1 MSPQRSVRGRA
12 LGGRIHAVPLKKKT
26 IRDIDVAN
34 KRVFVRADFNV
45 PQDDAGRITDDRRIT
60 ESLPT
65 LRALLDSGAKLIL
78 ASHLGRPKGFDKRW
92 TLQPVADK
100 LSQLLNRNVPLA
112 PDCVGEQVELMVNNL
127 QSGEAL
133 LLENVRF
140 HDEETSNDQSF
151 AKALANLADIY
162 VNDAFGTAHRAHAS
176 TEGIAH
182 FIPGVAGL
190 LMEKE
195 IEFLGNALENPKRPF
210 VAILGGAKVK
220 DKIGVI
226 ENLLPKVDKLLIG
239 GGMIFTFYK
248 AMNCEIGKSLL
259 DEGSIDFAER
269 VLSNEKLI
277 VPIDVVVADKVEAG
291 AKTYTV
297 DRDSIPNDM
306 IGLDIGPQAAVEF
319 SQIIESA
326 ETIVWN
332 GPMGV
337 FEIPEF
343 AHGTKEI
350 ARAMAESNG
359 TTIVGGGDTAAA
371 VEKFGFADKM
381 SHVSTGGG
389 ASLEFME
396 GKLLPGIAVL
406 QDLE

>member
-1 MSPQRSVRGRA
+1 VPGRA
-12 LGGRIHAVPLKKKT
+12 LDGRIAAVPLRKKT
-26 IRDIDVAN
+26 IRHIDVAN
-34 KRVFVRADFNV
+34 KRVFVRSDFNV
-45 PQDDAGRITDDRRIT
+45 PQDESGQITDDRRIT

-65 LRALLDSGAKLIL
+65 ISALLDSGAKVIL
-78 ASHLGRPKGFDKRW
+78 ASHLGRPKGIDERW
-92 TLQPVADK
+92 TLRPVAER

-112 PDCVGEQVELMVNNL
+112 PDCVGEQVEQMANNL
-127 QSGEAL
+127 ESGDVL

-140 HDEETSNDQSF
+140 HDEETSNDQKF
-151 AKALANLADIY
+151 AKALAQLADIY

-195 IEFLGNALENPKRPF
+195 IEFLGNALENPRRPF
-210 VAILGGAKVK
+210 IAILGGAKVK

-226 ENLLPKVDKLLIG
+226 DNLLPKVDKLLIG
-239 GGMIFTFYK
+239 GGMMFTFYK
-248 AMNCEIGKSLL
+248 AMGDEIGKSLL
-259 DEGSIDFAER
+259 DEDSIGFASTII
-269 VLSNEKLI
+269 LNEKLML
-277 VPIDVVVADKVEAG
+277 PIDVVVADKVESG
-291 AKTYTV
+291 ATTDTV
-297 DRDSIPNDM
+297 DAKSIPSDM
-306 IGLDIGPQAAVEF
+306 IGLDIGPKSAAMFRETI
-319 SQIIESA
+319 QTA
-326 ETIVWN
+326 KTIVWN

-337 FEIPEF
+337 FEIPQF
-343 AHGTKEI
+343 SNGTKEV
-350 ARAMAESNG
+350 AKAMAESSG

>member
-1 MSPQRSVRGRA
+1 MSPQRSARGRA
-12 LGGRIHAVPLKKKT
+12 LGGRIAPVPLKKKT

-45 PQDDAGRITDDRRIT
+45 PQDDSGRITDDRRIT

-65 LRALLDSGAKLIL
+65 LRALLDSGAKVIL

-92 TLQPVADK
+92 TLQPVADR
-100 LSQLLNRNVPLA
+100 LSQLLDRNVPLA
-112 PDCVGEQVELMVNNL
+112 PDCVGERVELMVNNL

-239 GGMIFTFYK
+239 GGMMFTFYK
-248 AMNCEIGKSLL
+248 AMDCEIGKSLL

-269 VLSNEKLI
+269 VLANEKLI

-291 AKTYTV
+291 ASTYTV
-297 DRDSIPNDM
+297 DWDLIPSDG
-306 IGLDIGPQAAVEF
+306 IGLDIGPKAAIEF
-319 SQIIESA
+319 SQIIQSA

-343 AHGTKEI
+343 SHGTKEI

>member
-1 MSPQRSVRGRA
+1 MPGRA
-12 LGGRIHAVPLKKKT
+12 LDGRIAAVPLRKKT
-26 IRDIDVAN
+26 IRHIDVAN
-34 KRVFVRADFNV
+34 KRVFVRSDFNV
-45 PQDDAGRITDDRRIT
+45 PQDESGQITDDRRIT

-65 LRALLDSGAKLIL
+65 ISALLDSGAKVIL
-78 ASHLGRPKGFDKRW
+78 ASHLGRPKGIDERW
-92 TLQPVADK
+92 TLRPVAER

-112 PDCVGEQVELMVNNL
+112 PDCVGEQVEQMANNL
-127 QSGEAL
+127 ESGDVL

-140 HDEETSNDQSF
+140 HDEETSNDQKF
-151 AKALANLADIY
+151 AKALAQLADIY

-195 IEFLGNALENPKRPF
+195 IEFLGNALENPRRPF
-210 VAILGGAKVK
+210 IAILGGAKVK

-226 ENLLPKVDKLLIG
+226 DNLLPKVDKLLIG
-239 GGMIFTFYK
+239 GGMMFTFYK
-248 AMNCEIGKSLL
+248 AMGDEIGKSLL
-259 DEGSIDFAER
+259 DEDSIGFASTII
-269 VLSNEKLI
+269 LNEKLML
-277 VPIDVVVADKVEAG
+277 PIDVVVADKVESG
-291 AKTYTV
+291 ATTDTV
-297 DRDSIPNDM
+297 DAKSIPSDM
-306 IGLDIGPQAAVEF
+306 IGLDIGPKSAAMFRETI
-319 SQIIESA
+319 QTA
-326 ETIVWN
+326 KTIVWN

-337 FEIPEF
+337 FEIPQF
-343 AHGTKEI
+343 SNGTKEV
-350 ARAMAESNG
+350 AKAMAESSG

>member
-1 MSPQRSVRGRA
+1 M
-12 LGGRIHAVPLKKKT
+12 PLKKKT

>member
-1 MSPQRSVRGRA
+1 M
-12 LGGRIHAVPLKKKT
+12 KKKT

-45 PQDDAGRITDDRRIT
+45 PQDDSGRITDDRRIT

-65 LRALLDSGAKLIL
+65 LRALLDSGAKVIL

-92 TLQPVADK
+92 TLQPVADR
-100 LSQLLNRNVPLA
+100 LSQLLDRNVPLA
-112 PDCVGEQVELMVNNL
+112 PDCVGERVELMVNNL
-127 QSGEAL
+127 QSGEAI

-210 VAILGGAKVK
+210 VAILGGTKVK

-239 GGMIFTFYK
+239 GGMMFTFYK
-248 AMNCEIGKSLL
+248 AMDCEIGKSLL
-259 DEGSIDFAER
+259 DEDSIDFAER
-269 VLSNEKLI
+269 VLANEKLI

-291 AKTYTV
+291 ASTYTV
-297 DRDSIPNDM
+297 DWDLIPSDG
-306 IGLDIGPQAAVEF
+306 IGLDIGPKAAIEF
-319 SQIIESA
+319 SQIIQSA

-343 AHGTKEI
+343 SHGTKEI